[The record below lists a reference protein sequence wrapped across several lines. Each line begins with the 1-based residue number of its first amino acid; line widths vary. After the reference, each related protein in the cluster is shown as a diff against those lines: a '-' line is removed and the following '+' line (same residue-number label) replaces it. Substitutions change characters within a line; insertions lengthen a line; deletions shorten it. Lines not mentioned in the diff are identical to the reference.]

1 MARRAPGAA
10 GGALGAKGAPLGT
23 GLWGRPNG
31 IIFIDTDINIYIY
44 NIYKYVYDMIY
55 PS

>member
-31 IIFIDTDINIYIY
+31 IIFIDTDIQWYSYIYI
-44 NIYKYVYDMIY
+44 YVYDMKY